1 MEGLS
6 QNCYNLAHRN
16 SKVFFFFGGEVGG
29 IYIYLTHSYTQTQ
42 YQVMEY
48 FSLPFTV
55 LWAQRQD
62 TQKSPLAHLQDLA
75 RSTES
80 FSLVDHWWSPNCCT
94 FRAHTIVNDRLK
106 YRIVSNVLAFRG
118 REKSSRRQELVP
130 IASR

>member
-1 MEGLS
+1 MQGLS
-6 QNCYNLAHRN
+6 QNCYNLAHTN
-16 SKVFFFFGGEVGG
+16 SKVFFLGCGGGGG

-62 TQKSPLAHLQDLA
+62 TLKKSSRALQDLT

-80 FSLVDHWWSPNCCT
+80 FCGPLVDHWWSSKLLH
-94 FRAHTIVNDRLK
+94 RSHKHD
-106 YRIVSNVLAFRG
+106 S
-118 REKSSRRQELVP
+118 Q
-130 IASR
+130 

>member
-6 QNCYNLAHRN
+6 QNCYNLAHTN
-16 SKVFFFFGGEVGG
+16 SKVFFFFVGGEVGG

-75 RSTES
+75 R
-80 FSLVDHWWSPNCCT
+80 
-94 FRAHTIVNDRLK
+94 
-106 YRIVSNVLAFRG
+106 
-118 REKSSRRQELVP
+118 
-130 IASR
+130 